1 MEKEEGGV
9 TLGGIFRTIGKKI
22 WIVVAATVVITLI
35 AVLMFALVINPSRT
49 TSSMSFRIEYPT
61 SDSAKYPDGSPFSY
75 RDLISYEV
83 LEEAKASSE
92 AFSSLDV
99 KDLLKEDDISVSVN
113 AAPDGSDAVYTLSIK
128 TSRFKKQE
136 TVERY
141 LRAVA
146 DTLVARIKT
155 NASELEFG
163 IDAETFHSASFSEQL
178 AFLKS
183 QKQTITDQYNQWIS
197 LYTASYRVNGKTL
210 ANYLADVTVVYGDS
224 TRTSFEKE
232 LANKGFDE
240 IDLNSYETAKEAI
253 DVLIDQLLEEHAFN
267 QKIIDEL
274 RKDLAGSGSGDQPT
288 VRAAEGVRATVDSV
302 VDSSTD
308 KETNGSSVIIMPGDL
323 GLSEMLASYLKR
335 NAEIEFQLEIFQ
347 TKDSATGAFV
357 ANDKPVRDF
366 RAKVNKQFVSLS
378 EAAKTLS
385 AVSKSIYEKDTYASF
400 ESQSLNVNGGMSI
413 VIVAVGVFVVAFL
426 VACVIAY
433 FVGSRKK
440 PVAEAAQNETEENT
454 QE

>member
-1 MEKEEGGV
+1 MVPQRTDRPPRGRFAPSPSGRMH
-9 TLGGIFRTIGKKI
+9 LGNLFS
-22 WIVVAATVVITLI
+22 
-35 AVLMFALVINPSRT
+35 ALL
-49 TSSMSFRIEYPT
+49 
-61 SDSAKYPDGSPFSY
+61 AW
-75 RDLISYEV
+75 
-83 LEEAKASSE
+83 
-92 AFSSLDV
+92 
-99 KDLLKEDDISVSVN
+99 
-113 AAPDGSDAVYTLSIK
+113 LS
-128 TSRFKKQE
+128 
-136 TVERY
+136 
-141 LRAVA
+141 
-146 DTLVARIKT
+146 
-155 NASELEFG
+155 
-163 IDAETFHSASFSEQL
+163 
-178 AFLKS
+178 
-183 QKQTITDQYNQWIS
+183 
-197 LYTASYRVNGKTL
+197 
-210 ANYLADVTVVYGDS
+210 
-224 TRTSFEKE
+224 
-232 LANKGFDE
+232 
-240 IDLNSYETAKEAI
+240 
-253 DVLIDQLLEEHAFN
+253 
-267 QKIIDEL
+267 
-274 RKDLAGSGSGDQPT
+274 
-288 VRAAEGVRATVDSV
+288 VRAAGGVRATVGSV